1 MVVLI
6 DICHTPQFNFYKP
19 LVKRL
24 SDSGDKVLLTV
35 MNRGRLLKIANHEVG
50 DWPGVEVVKMGNH
63 RMNRLSVIFESNFLR
78 IFQMLFWGINKNIDI
93 VYGNGFIPHI
103 LGRLK
108 RIPRYAFDDDP
119 DTIDFTPKKWLCT
132 ESNYCLWKEPDKL
145 KKTPSN
151 VKVLKSLKEWAYLSP
166 SVFKPNVGVLKTYDV
181 EPKEYIFVREV
192 TVGTINYVGQQADS
206 ILQISDKFPKGMKV
220 LLSLEKKDK
229 KDQYPKDWILLQEPL
244 EDVHSLIY
252 YSAGLISSGDSMA
265 REAALLGVPAYY
277 LGIRFDMPAN
287 EAANEVAD
295 LQNQKTMPVE
305 EWLDRLT
312 ENHDATER
320 QIKMRK
326 YINETFTD
334 VNDYMFKLILK
345 EKNKERKQVI

>member
-6 DICHTPQFNFYKP
+6 DVCHTPQFNFYKP

-24 SDSGDKVLLTV
+24 SDSGDKVFLTV
-35 MNRGRLLKIANHEVG
+35 MNRGRLLKIVNHEVSG
-50 DWPGVEVVKMGNH
+50 WAGVEIVKIGNH
-63 RMNRLSVIFESNFLR
+63 RMNRLSVIFESNLLR
-78 IFQMLFWGINKNIDI
+78 IFQMLFWGLNKHIDI

-103 LGRLK
+103 LGWLK
-108 RIPRYAFDDDP
+108 HVPCYAFDDDP
-119 DTIDFTPKKWLCT
+119 DTIDYTPKKWFCT

-145 KKTPSN
+145 KKAPSN

-166 SVFKPNVGVLKTYDV
+166 SVFKPNVEVLKKYNV
-181 EPKEYIFVREV
+181 EPKEYVFVREV

-206 ILQISDKFPKGMKV
+206 ILQIADRFSKGKKV

-277 LGIRFDMPAN
+277 LGIRYDMPAN
-287 EAANEVAD
+287 AAASEVAD
-295 LQNQKTMPVE
+295 LQNQKSMPVD
-305 EWLDRLT
+305 EWLRGLA
-312 ENHDATER
+312 ENNNAAEK
-320 QIKMRK
+320 QMQMRK
-326 YINETFTD
+326 HINDTFTD
-334 VNDYMFKLILK
+334 INDYMFKLILE
-345 EKNKERKQVI
+345 EKNKERE